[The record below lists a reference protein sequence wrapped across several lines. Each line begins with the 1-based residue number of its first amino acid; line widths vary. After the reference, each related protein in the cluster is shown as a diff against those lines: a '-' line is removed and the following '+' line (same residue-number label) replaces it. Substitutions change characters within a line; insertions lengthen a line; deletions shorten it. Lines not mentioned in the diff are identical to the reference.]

1 MSGMM
6 AVIASNVRAPV
17 VSVTAGPSLVL
28 DLDAANFVA
37 LPSVGG
43 SFNLNGTSQYLSI
56 ASSSAFAFGTADY
69 TIEGWFYT
77 TSNSGRLWYFGTN
90 TDNVD
95 LNGNGGIFYWN
106 GSQYQ
111 SATNTVINLNTWQHI
126 ALVRSSGTITLYVNG
141 VSVMSQ
147 SGIGYDSSSN
157 RTLEIGYSSAQGNN
171 YFNGR
176 ISNFRIVKGTA
187 VYTANFTPATQPLYP
202 ITNTVLLIRPQDSGT
217 LLTDY
222 SAAPLTVTNN
232 GTVTYNA
239 ATPFTTITDATGNY
253 PITITNP
260 TPRISWSSDNG
271 GVFRVTTASTN
282 NFMTFGPNYSSG
294 SQAFTVGMAY
304 KWNGTTAGRL
314 LNANS
319 ASPDFLMGLWG
330 SGAGVM
336 NIAYGDA
343 FVGSSST
350 VADTAWH
357 FIWFSNTGSAGAT
370 KAKSYVA
377 TNTAPSTTFGTG
389 STNNGFNG
397 LRLFGRFIN
406 STTSTEQV
414 DADVGFVKVWNKE
427 LSLAEIQAEHA
438 TYKARFG
445 Y

>member
-77 TSNSGRLWYFGTN
+77 TINNGRLWYFGTN

-126 ALVRSSGTITLYVNG
+126 ALVRSSGTITLYVDG

-330 SGAGVM
+330 NGATPIM
-336 NIAYGDA
+336 NLA
-343 FVGSSST
+343 FADGFIGGNST

-357 FIWFSNTGSAGAT
+357 FIWVTNTGSAGAS
-370 KAKSYVA
+370 KAKSYIA
-377 TNTAPSTTFGTG
+377 TNTAPSGTNG
-389 STNNGFNG
+389 TSSTNNGFNG
-397 LRLFGRFIN
+397 LRLFSRQTN
-406 STTSTEQV
+406 AEQV